1 MSANTYPIELES
13 RHIDCR
19 SEQDRTMLREA
30 HNICCDA
37 RRSEDYSPERLRAI
51 SSTCLE
57 YGLGKTGEFVAA
69 LAERL
74 QMRAA

>member
-1 MSANTYPIELES
+1 MSAKTYPIKLES

-19 SEQDRTMLREA
+19 SEQERTMLREA

-51 SSTCLE
+51 SRTCLE
-57 YGLGKTGEFVAA
+57 YGLGKTGEVVAA
-69 LAERL
+69 LADQSKL
-74 QMRAA
+74 RAA